1 MSNIQIGFPSWLLMF
16 QNMTVVLVMKIFPA
30 IFANRILTTTVR
42 HLSLFWTSDKNADH
56 IFTTWVYSITTHFKI
71 ILALMRSFPKWSLPH
86 GSSINILHISY
97 QPNKCYNSY
106 SLQPHLFDASGKQ
119 YRILRS
125 SLCCFLRLFLS
136 FSYIPLSNLLSGAI
150 GYLLGKNG
158 REFWIKSQTMS
169 QHIKK
174 F

>member
-1 MSNIQIGFPSWLLMF
+1 MQI
-16 QNMTVVLVMKIFPA
+16 I
-30 IFANRILTTTVR
+30 
-42 HLSLFWTSDKNADH
+42 SLQH
-56 IFTTWVYSITTHFKI
+56 GVYSITTHFKT
-71 ILALMRSFPKWSLPH
+71 ILALMHRFPKWSLPH
-86 GSSINILHISY
+86 GFSINIFHISY
-97 QPNKCYNSY
+97 QPNKRYSSY
-106 SLQPHLFDASGKQ
+106 SPQPHLFSLSGEQ

-136 FSYIPLSNLLSGAI
+136 FSYIPLSNLLSGVI

-158 REFWIKSQTMS
+158 REFWIKSQAMS